1 MIALEETEGIST
13 MSRQKTFEV
22 THEGTHYPTN
32 RQMHAALDA
41 ALKDEGVKIDGDVD
55 YFLVENT
62 SGGTSKVRA
71 TFESE
76 PVSNT
81 GGGSASADARNAKP
95 EAREQGGVK

>member
-1 MIALEETEGIST
+1 MQRTI
-13 MSRQKTFEV
+13 EV
-22 THEGTHYPTN
+22 THAGTHYPTS
-32 RQMHAALDA
+32 RQMHAALVEL
-41 ALKDEGVKIDGDVD
+41 LKDDDVTIDGDVD